1 MEEKNATINNYMLKR
16 RGTPNNYER
25 LKCGKVSKY
34 QGKSGIEK
42 NIPDVVVCET
52 AIALVHKIDSNLT
65 KYLAQRFKRYI
76 STQDSIQ

>member
-1 MEEKNATINNYMLKR
+1 MQQSIIICWKEGAHQTITKDY
-16 RGTPNNYER
+16 
-25 LKCGKVSKY
+25 LKCAKVSKY

-42 NIPDVVVCET
+42 NIPDVVVCKT
-52 AIALVHKIDSNLT
+52 AIALVHKIDCNLP